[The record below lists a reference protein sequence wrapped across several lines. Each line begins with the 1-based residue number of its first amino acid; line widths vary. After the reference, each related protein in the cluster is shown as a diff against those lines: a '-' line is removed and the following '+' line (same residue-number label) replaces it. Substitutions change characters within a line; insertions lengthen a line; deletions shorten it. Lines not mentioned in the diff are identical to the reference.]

1 MAGARRQDLLG
12 RLADLSEEAIQRLS
26 DAPGADRLIGTLN
39 SFRERLDELQ
49 RRVRGLEELERR
61 LAALEKKV
69 DRLSKGGATS
79 AAARRGTRTG
89 AGRPPAGRSSS
100 GKSS

>member
-1 MAGARRQDLLG
+1 MAGARKQDLIG

-26 DAPGADRLIGTLN
+26 EAPGADRLLHTLN
-39 SFRERLDELQ
+39 SVRDRLDELQ

-69 DRLSKGGATS
+69 DRLSKASS
-79 AAARRGTRTG
+79 APARRSTRGGT
-89 AGRPPAGRSSS
+89 GRSGSRSSS
-100 GKSS
+100 APKSS

>member
-26 DAPGADRLIGTLN
+26 DAPGADRFLQALN

-69 DRLSKGGATS
+69 ERLSKSGAGS
-79 AAARRGTRTG
+79 PAARRGTRTG
-89 AGRPPAGRSSS
+89 TGRAAGRGSSA
-100 GKSS
+100 KSS